1 MSSLG
6 KEIQGIANEL
16 ALGTIKT
23 LKEENERL
31 KEENKRLIGII
42 ESLTELR
49 ASLSSRYIVGFDPGI
64 DDTRRI

>member
-1 MSSLG
+1 MSSLS
-6 KEIQGIANEL
+6 KQIQGIANEL

-42 ESLTELR
+42 ESLTT
-49 ASLSSRYIVGFDPGI
+49 LSSRYIVGFDQGEQ
-64 DDTRRI
+64 DKL

>member
-1 MSSLG
+1 MSSLS

-23 LKEENERL
+23 LKEENEHL

-42 ESLTELR
+42 ESLTT
-49 ASLSSRYIVGFDPGI
+49 LSSRYIVGFDQGEQ
-64 DDTRRI
+64 DKL

>member
-1 MSSLG
+1 MSSLS

-16 ALGTIKT
+16 VLGTIKT

-31 KEENKRLIGII
+31 KDENKRLIGII

-49 ASLSSRYIVGFDPGI
+49 ATLSSRYIVGFDQGKQ
-64 DDTRRI
+64 DKL